1 MLEIK
6 YLKTKEKEWTERIKI
21 LEQQIE
27 YWIENSTNK
36 TIEIVELF
44 Y

>member
-1 MLEIK
+1 MQIM
-6 YLKTKEKEWTERIKI
+6 KTKEKEWEERVKTLVSEINR
-21 LEQQIE
+21 
-27 YWIENSTNK
+27 WINFPSEK